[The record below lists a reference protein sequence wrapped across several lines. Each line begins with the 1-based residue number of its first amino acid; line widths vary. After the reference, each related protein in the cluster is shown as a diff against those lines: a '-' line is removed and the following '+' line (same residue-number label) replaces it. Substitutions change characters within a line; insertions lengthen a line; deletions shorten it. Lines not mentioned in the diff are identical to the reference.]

1 MHWTEI
7 LTIILVGS
15 YLIGMV
21 IYFTIRR
28 SKGQSMEELTC
39 PFAANNGERL
49 KKQFAKA
56 KKREARH
63 GNKSKSHI

>member
-7 LTIILVGS
+7 LTIILIIS
-15 YLIGMV
+15 YLVGMI
-21 IYFTIRR
+21 IYFAVRK

-39 PFAANNGERL
+39 PFAPFGGEKL

-56 KKREARH
+56 KRIEAKQRH
-63 GNKSKSHI
+63 RSKIH